1 MFDNARDGHST
12 ADPAFGTVGPAWT
25 SPSLNGQIYA
35 EPLVYGGVVYVA
47 TENDQLY
54 ALNQA
59 NGAILKQWNLGGPAG
74 GFRCG
79 NINGITGTPVI
90 DTVNRVLYAVGA
102 TNTAP
107 TYKLFKV
114 DLANYSTPV
123 QSFNAQSLT
132 GFDPTIQG
140 QRGALALN
148 NGTVYVPYGGRAG
161 DCGVYHGYVAA
172 FDLNGNPVGAFETTP
187 HSCAG
192 GVWSP
197 GGESVDGSGNVYA
210 GSGNGPTSGLTGCSP
225 TNVYDYQESVLK
237 LNATAG
243 LVANWAPQNWL
254 SLDQGD
260 TDIGSVTPTLLPGG
274 LIFQSGKNGHG
285 YVLDSSALGSGP
297 SSDTGIDIPGAGECM
312 GSSAFDGTNIY
323 VGCDGGL
330 FALRLN
336 AAGKR
341 PTRPPP
347 SSTRPGPGTTSST
360 MSTTTTRPG
369 GSRTVGPAGG
379 IRRTCAFPTSPA
391 TWPGCRSCAR
401 APTCRRSCGR
411 CRWAT
416 STS

>member
-1 MFDNARDGHST
+1 MAFRAQPARGGALLAAACLLALSLFGGRPAVPAQAAGGAWTTFMFDNARDGHST

-25 SPSLNGQIYA
+25 SPGLNGQIYA

-114 DLANYSTPV
+114 DLANYSAPV

-225 TNVYDYQESVLK
+225 TNMYDYQESVLK
-237 LNATAG
+237 LSATAG

-274 LIFQSGKNGHG
+274 LIFQSGKTAAATC
-285 YVLDSSALGSGP
+285 STA
-297 SSDTGIDIPGAGECM
+297 A
-312 GSSAFDGTNIY
+312 
-323 VGCDGGL
+323 
-330 FALRLN
+330 RW
-336 AAGKR
+336 AAGR
-341 PTRPPP
+341 AATPA
-347 SSTRPGPGTTSST
+347 STSQEPASAWAAQRST
-360 MSTTTTRPG
+360 
-369 GSRTVGPAGG
+369 A
-379 IRRTCAFPTSPA
+379 PTSTWAA
-391 TWPGCRSCAR
+391 TAACSRCA
-401 APTCRRSCGR
+401 
-411 CRWAT
+411 
-416 STS
+416 